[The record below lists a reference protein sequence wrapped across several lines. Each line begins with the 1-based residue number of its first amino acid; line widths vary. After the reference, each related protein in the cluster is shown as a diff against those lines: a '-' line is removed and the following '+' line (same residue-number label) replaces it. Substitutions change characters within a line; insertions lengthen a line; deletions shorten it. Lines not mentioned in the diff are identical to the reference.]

1 MSAPRVVL
9 VDDTEDLRHLMR
21 IALRRAGYEVVGEA
35 GDGAAGI
42 EVATAE
48 SPDLV
53 VLDLSMPVM
62 DGLEALPHIRAACP
76 DATIAVMSG
85 FGADRMTERALAR
98 GADGYLQKG
107 APLADVVA
115 RLAELL
121 GRRGGM
127 PPTAAPA
134 PGANDA
140 PAPAPAPPEP
150 ARRPDSV
157 ELAPVALLEL
167 ADQPGLP
174 LTYANAAARELLGP
188 GTEPGTAIAE
198 LSTELAAF
206 VTGFRVDSDTTLDL
220 RLGHRH
226 VQATLRRGGAG
237 LLVYLDPSS
246 GEAAALRRAIATTAH
261 EIRGPVTVIAG
272 AAETLDRPDAETL
285 GTDDVAELTGAM
297 ARQARILD
305 DLTSDL
311 LAAAQGQFGT
321 LSLDLTEVRPADV
334 IATVLT
340 GRYDA
345 GLVVTDDRRVRADP
359 RRLEQMLTNLL
370 SNARKYGRPP
380 IDVHVRPAG
389 ERVAIDVVDHGDGVP
404 QQFRDRLFQEFARAD
419 SAPAAGTGLGL
430 HVVRTLAEA
439 HGGSASYAPG
449 PDGGAVFTI
458 ELPAAV

>member
-35 GDGAAGI
+35 GDGEAGI
-42 EVATAE
+42 DVARAE

-121 GRRGGM
+121 GRRGGTPPAA
-127 PPTAAPA
+127 PPTTPA
-134 PGANDA
+134 P
-140 PAPAPAPPEP
+140 PASAPAPPDAP
-150 ARRPDSV
+150 DRPDSV

-167 ADQPGLP
+167 ANQPDLA

-188 GTEPGTAIAE
+188 GAEPGTPVAQ
-198 LSTELAAF
+198 LSADLAAF
-206 VTGFRVDSDTTLDL
+206 VAGFRVDADTTLDL
-220 RLGHRH
+220 RLGGRH
-226 VQATLRRGGAG
+226 VQATLRRGGTG

-272 AAETLDRPDAETL
+272 AAETLDRPDGETL
-285 GTDDVAELTGAM
+285 DTDDVAELTSAM

-321 LSLDLTEVRPADV
+321 LTLDAAEVRPADV

-404 QQFRDRLFQEFARAD
+404 EQFRERLFQEFARAD

-439 HGGSASYAPG
+439 HGGSASYAPR

-458 ELPAAV
+458 ELPAV